1 MCFLLLLRWGWS
13 SRCFNSGAYKNNL
26 VPQTYALSEVK
37 YCIAGKF
44 SEDFNLTVWKIVKK
58 IAKFKFSAIIK
69 HAIMH
74 TTHMHMQLGLYTHV
88 KQYLVMSLYKY
99 SKKGPVLPTLRTC
112 GDSSVSREAVKH
124 ANKQVKHTLVSNA
137 KWKKN
142 AVTLLETSITATR

>member
-88 KQYLVMSLYKY
+88 KHVTVQVFKERICTSHSSYVWRFLCLQGSRQTCNQASEAHSCIERQMEKKRCHPPRDKY
-99 SKKGPVLPTLRTC
+99 NSYTL
-112 GDSSVSREAVKH
+112 E
-124 ANKQVKHTLVSNA
+124 
-137 KWKKN
+137 
-142 AVTLLETSITATR
+142 